1 MKKPDG
7 SASSNNRSLALGK
20 TFGLTKSEW
29 EHSEKVCSHSC
40 FVQVLL
46 FGNLYHFFRTL
57 FYYFCRIEKN
67 KEVKKD
73 NIEEVFSKFSELNV
87 LIIGD
92 AMVDSYL
99 WGKVDRISPEA
110 PIPIVTVTK
119 QENRLGG
126 AGNVSL
132 NIQALGATPILVSI
146 IGDDEKGRIFTE
158 LLQEN
163 NLINEGIFVEE
174 ARMTTVKTRIISGGQ
189 QISRVDQEISTL
201 IHPELEKSILKKI
214 IQIIELEHIDIIVFV
229 DYDKGLITPSLIKDV
244 IELAKSKNILTV
256 ADPKSRNFN
265 NYQQVDLFKPNF
277 KEFKDG
283 LKLQIEKTDLEELKK
298 VSENFKRENRIGL
311 LFITLSELG
320 VFLTNGVKQN
330 YYPAQVR
337 DIADVSGA
345 GDTVVAAASLC
356 LAAGLPIP
364 FMAQLSNLAGGL
376 VCEKLGVIPID
387 LELLKKEAKK
397 IQIF

>member
-1 MKKPDG
+1 MEKD
-7 SASSNNRSLALGK
+7 SIEQVFGK
-20 TFGLTKSEW
+20 FA
-29 EHSEKVCSHSC
+29 
-40 FVQVLL
+40 
-46 FGNLYHFFRTL
+46 
-57 FYYFCRIEKN
+57 
-67 KEVKKD
+67 
-73 NIEEVFSKFSELNV
+73 ELNV
-87 LIIGD
+87 LVFGD

-110 PIPIVTVTK
+110 PVPIVTVTK

-146 IGDDEKGRIFTE
+146 IGNDEKGRTFSE
-158 LLQEN
+158 LMDEN
-163 NLINEGIFVEE
+163 HLSSEGIFVDE

-201 IHPELEKSILKKI
+201 INPLFENEVFEKIKEI
-214 IQIIELEHIDIIVFV
+214 IDRKQIHIIIFV
-229 DYDKGLITPSLIKDV
+229 DYDKGLITPWLIRNV
-244 IELAKSKNILTV
+244 IDLAKSKNILTV

-265 NYQQVDLFKPNF
+265 NYERVDLFKPNF

-283 LKLQIEKTDLEELKK
+283 LKLEIEKTDMAELK
-298 VSENFKRENRIGL
+298 VISENFKKEKQIGL

-330 YYPAQVR
+330 YYPAEIR

-345 GDTVVAAASLC
+345 GDTVVSAASLC
-356 LAAGLPIP
+356 LAAGLSIP

-376 VCEKLGVIPID
+376 VCEKLGVVPID
-387 LELLKKEAKK
+387 LKQLKKEAKK
-397 IQIF
+397 IQLP